1 MLTHSVR
8 RGLTLFSVAALLTS
22 SALARPEVRDPFVNQ
37 KAPLASS
44 TRQAPVV
51 RPSQATLAPASSASL
66 APEQSAGTLVSQQ
79 QKVVVMPEVVVSG
92 IVSAHGSRQAILSD
106 GQKSYVVREGQR
118 LADFRV
124 KTISAS
130 SVILDYEG
138 QSFTVS
144 MASGS

>member
-1 MLTHSVR
+1 MLTRSVQ

-22 SALARPEVRDPFVNQ
+22 SAMAKPEVRDPFVNQ

-44 TRQAPVV
+44 ARPAPAV
-51 RPSQATLAPASSASL
+51 RPHQAILAPASSAL
-66 APEQSAGTLVSQQ
+66 PSAGQAAGPLVPLD
-79 QKVVVMPEVVVSG
+79 KLVVMPEVVVSG
-92 IVSAHGSRQAILSD
+92 IVSAHGSRQAILTD

-124 KTISAS
+124 KAISAS
-130 SVILDYEG
+130 SVVLDYEG

-144 MASGS
+144 MARRS